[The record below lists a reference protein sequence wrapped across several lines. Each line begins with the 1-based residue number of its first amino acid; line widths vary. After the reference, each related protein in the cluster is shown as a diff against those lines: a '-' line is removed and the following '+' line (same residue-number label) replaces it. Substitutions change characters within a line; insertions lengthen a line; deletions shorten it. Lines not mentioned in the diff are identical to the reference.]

1 MFSRPSWALPYSSVT
16 PKEAYLNRRRFL
28 AGATALTLGRG
39 LRAGNLNA
47 IKTAYNADGEQVA
60 SMRAVT
66 SYNNFYEFGTSKDEP
81 AELSKR
87 WTPDPG
93 WKVELS
99 GEVLKPK
106 TLSLDAL
113 KRLSPLEERIYRLRC
128 VEMWSMVIPWI
139 GIPLGTVLKQ
149 VEPSSRA
156 KFVAF
161 ESYYDPKVML
171 SSRQAGIQFPYVEGL
186 RLDEAMHPL
195 AFLAV
200 GVYGETLPQQNG
212 APLRLVIPWKYG
224 FKSIKSITKIR
235 FTEKM
240 PSTTWNLSWPEA
252 YGFYSNVNPNRAH
265 PRNGPQ
271 DRERR
276 LGEGM
281 LGTVRPTR
289 LFNGYADQVRGL
301 YSAMDL
307 IRNY

>member
-16 PKEAYLNRRRFL
+16 PKRAYLNRRRFL
-28 AGATALTLGRG
+28 AGATALMVGRG
-39 LRAGNLNA
+39 LRAGNLDA
-47 IKTAYNADGEQVA
+47 IKTVYNADGEQEA
-60 SMRAVT
+60 PMRAAT
-66 SYNNFYEFGTSKDEP
+66 SYNNFYEFGTGKDEP

-99 GEVLKPK
+99 GEVLKPR

-113 KRLSPLEERIYRLRC
+113 KRLTPLEERIYRLRC

-139 GIPLGTVLKQ
+139 GIPLATVLKQ

-161 ESYYDPKVML
+161 ESYYDPKMML

-200 GVYGETLPQQNG
+200 GVYGETLPHQNG

-240 PSTTWNLSWPEA
+240 PSTTWNVSWPEA

-271 DRERR
+271 NRERR

-281 LGTVRPTR
+281 LGTIRPTR
-289 LFNGYADQVRGL
+289 IFNGYADQVQGL

>member
-1 MFSRPSWALPYSSVT
+1 
-16 PKEAYLNRRRFL
+16 
-28 AGATALTLGRG
+28 
-39 LRAGNLNA
+39 
-47 IKTAYNADGEQVA
+47 
-60 SMRAVT
+60 
-66 SYNNFYEFGTSKDEP
+66 
-81 AELSKR
+81 
-87 WTPDPG
+87 
-93 WKVELS
+93 
-99 GEVLKPK
+99 
-106 TLSLDAL
+106 
-113 KRLSPLEERIYRLRC
+113 
-128 VEMWSMVIPWI
+128 MVIPWI
-139 GIPLGTVLKQ
+139 GIPLSTVLKQ

-156 KFVAF
+156 KYVAF
-161 ESYYDPKVML
+161 ESYYDPKMML

-200 GVYGETLPQQNG
+200 GIYGKTLPQQNG

-281 LGTVRPTR
+281 LGTIRPTR
-289 LFNGYADQVRGL
+289 LFNGYADQVQSL
-301 YSAMDL
+301 YSEMDL